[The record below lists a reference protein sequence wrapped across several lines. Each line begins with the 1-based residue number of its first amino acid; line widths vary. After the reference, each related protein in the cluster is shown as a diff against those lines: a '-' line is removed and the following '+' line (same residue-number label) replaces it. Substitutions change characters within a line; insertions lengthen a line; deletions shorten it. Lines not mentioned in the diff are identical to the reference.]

1 MSESHESIGSYLRRE
16 RELRKIPLEE
26 VAEQTRVKLEYL
38 QAIESEHFEKLPGM
52 TFARGYL
59 KAYASCIGLLPEDV
73 LLRFEDFL
81 GKLSGDATLNRKV
94 ERSHAKLLVGLLT
107 LLVLFGAGTILV
119 LWWLKK

>member
-1 MSESHESIGSYLRRE
+1 MVEQHESIGSYLRRE
-16 RELRKIPLEE
+16 RELRKISLAE
-26 VAEQTRVKLEYL
+26 VSEQTRVKLDYL

-59 KAYASCIGLLPEDV
+59 KAYASYIGLMPEDV

-81 GKLSGDATLNRKV
+81 GRLSGKPGAIPD
-94 ERSHAKLLVGLLT
+94 RSHSKLLIWLLL

-119 LWWLKK
+119 LWIKK

>member
-16 RELRKIPLEE
+16 RELRKISLEE

-59 KAYASCIGLLPEDV
+59 KAYATAIGLLPEDV

-81 GKLSGDATLNRKV
+81 GKLSGPSSPRP
-94 ERSHAKLLVGLLT
+94 ERSHTKLLIGLVA

-119 LWWLKK
+119 LWIKK